1 MGSLLTLV
9 VCLAL
14 LLFLGTIIRFSFI
27 GGARAK
33 GSQKRLHRP
42 ELSEIESKW
51 GVTLPESSQKY
62 YQSEIV
68 ARSDFYR
75 APAGTNPSDWWYI
88 EGFLPLTC
96 RDVSEWI
103 AATNVPGI
111 PIALDASKGTYYIPF
126 KSPPTGFAP
135 CSAIALARA

>member
-75 APAGTNPSDWWYI
+75 APAGTNPIGLVVYRGLFAAD
-88 EGFLPLTC
+88 LPRCFGVDC
-96 RDVSEWI
+96 RH
-103 AATNVPGI
+103 
-111 PIALDASKGTYYIPF
+111 
-126 KSPPTGFAP
+126 
-135 CSAIALARA
+135 